1 MNKFFKLITIF
12 IFISS
17 CGYQPLYTSK
27 NNLDFSIG
35 KIETKGDKKL
45 NKDLKNELKFY
56 SSKDSKN
63 IYDLIIMTELKKNI
77 SSKDTEG
84 NPKSYNAQIINKVE
98 FYMGENLK
106 FKKSFYKSAN
116 YSNIESK
123 FDLKIYEKNLFKNMI
138 KQNAEDITL
147 FIQSTSK

>member
-1 MNKFFKLITIF
+1 
-12 IFISS
+12 
-17 CGYQPLYTSK
+17 
-27 NNLDFSIG
+27 
-35 KIETKGDKKL
+35 
-45 NKDLKNELKFY
+45 
-56 SSKDSKN
+56 
-63 IYDLIIMTELKKNI
+63 
-77 SSKDTEG
+77 
-84 NPKSYNAQIINKVE
+84 
-98 FYMGENLK
+98 MGENLK